1 MEKDYMNKLITM
13 SDDNQYVILDEIQY
27 DGNTYALA
35 NEVIDDNLGS
45 DITLFRV
52 ERINGKF
59 NFIVETNLDIVQQVL
74 LNMA

>member
-52 ERINGKF
+52 ERINGEF

>member
-1 MEKDYMNKLITM
+1 MKNEYINKLITM

-52 ERINGKF
+52 EKADEEP
-59 NFIVETNLDIVQQVL
+59 NFTIETNLELVQQVL
-74 LNMA
+74 LNMV